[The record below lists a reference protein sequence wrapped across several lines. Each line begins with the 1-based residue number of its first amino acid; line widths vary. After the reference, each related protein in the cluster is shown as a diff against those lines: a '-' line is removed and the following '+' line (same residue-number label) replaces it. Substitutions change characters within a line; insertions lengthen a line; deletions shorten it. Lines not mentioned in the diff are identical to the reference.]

1 MKIKARTMKMHRINS
16 NGILCDKSS
25 FDKLISGDVVDV
37 KNEVANELLKMGV
50 VEKAIIKK
58 VKKESDNGWY
68 KSPPRK

>member
-1 MKIKARTMKMHRINS
+1 MKIKARIMKMHRINF
-16 NGILCDKSS
+16 NGVLCDKSS

-58 VKKESDNGWY
+58 VKKESDNG
-68 KSPPRK
+68 